1 MKCHNCSKPALFLVG
16 PESNIPLCLDCT
28 ARFRE
33 MQVEAVDTS
42 ARAIN
47 YLTSM
52 MEARVGLP
60 GVFPRYPT
68 RQPRPL
74 VQGAKVTL
82 HHINVHGG
90 NIGVLNT
97 GHIGSIDTA
106 IGSIVEGGEAEGA
119 KALAE
124 FSGRLVAL
132 AEVDATTKNRVL
144 ELLSVIAAEATQP
157 AQRRRSAA
165 MRPILAELSTITS
178 GIADLAQLY
187 MQYAPAIAALFA
199 STSG

>member
-16 PESNIPLCLDCT
+16 SESNVPLCLDCT

-33 MQVEAVDTS
+33 MQAEAADTG

-60 GVFPRYPT
+60 GMLPRYSIRP
-68 RQPRPL
+68 PRPL
-74 VQGAKVTL
+74 VQGPNVTL
-82 HHINVHGG
+82 NHINIHGG

-106 IGSIVEGGEAEGA
+106 IGSIEEGGDSEGA

-124 FSGRLVAL
+124 FAGRLVAL
-132 AEVDATTKNRVL
+132 AEVDAATKDRVL
-144 ELLSVIAAEATQP
+144 ELLSVVASEATQP
-157 AQRRRSAA
+157 RERRRSAA

-187 MQYAPAIAALFA
+187 MLYAPAIAALF
-199 STSG
+199 TSAAG